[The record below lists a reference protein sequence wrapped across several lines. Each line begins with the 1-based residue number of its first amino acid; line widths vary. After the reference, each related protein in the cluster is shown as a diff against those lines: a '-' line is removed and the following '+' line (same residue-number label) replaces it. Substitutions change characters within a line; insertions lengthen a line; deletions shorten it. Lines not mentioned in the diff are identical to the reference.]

1 MIILKILLYILLA
14 VIGLILLVLVIPAGG
29 EVSFIDGK
37 LKYKVNLWILNVM
50 DSDGGGILNWL
61 KRLKS
66 RKKSG
71 SSSKPKKPKK
81 PKKSKKPKKP
91 KKPDN
96 HDKPYKPA
104 KTESD
109 TITES
114 TSVTVSSSDSVSDN
128 APDSPDVNTTTSVTT
143 SESDFFKE
151 GEDDLNDY
159 DLDDTDDIWDEEPE
173 EDSGHKKKK
182 KNNKHKD
189 NDDNDDNEDDDEA
202 EDTDE
207 KKPLSDKIEKLL
219 DIWGSAKN
227 PLCVIF
233 KAFKFSDLYIDFV
246 IANEDAHKCALNYG
260 KFSALTYRGLALMSR
275 VFTVRLKTV
284 DIQPGFGMKK
294 GRFDAAVKL
303 RLRVGTIVIAGLW
316 FLITYIFRVFIPGK
330 LKRRKSKKSA
340 AVQK

>member
-1 MIILKILLYILLA
+1 MIILKILLFILLA
-14 VIGLILLVLVIPAGG
+14 VLGLILLVLVIPLGG
-29 EVSFIDGK
+29 EVSFIGGK

-50 DSDGGGILNWL
+50 DSEGGGILGWL
-61 KRLKS
+61 KRWKS

-71 SSSKPKKPKK
+71 KSSKPKKPKK
-81 PKKSKKPKKP
+81 IKKSKKPKKQ
-91 KKPDN
+91 KNPDN
-96 HDKPYKPA
+96 HDKPDKST
-104 KTESD
+104 KTEPD
-109 TITES
+109 TSAVS
-114 TSVTVSSSDSVSDN
+114 TSNIIQESESVSDN
-128 APDSPDVNTTTSVTT
+128 APDSPDANTVTSMTDGG
-143 SESDFFKE
+143 SAFFKE
-151 GEDDLNDY
+151 GENDLNDY
-159 DLDDTDDIWDEEPE
+159 DLDNTDDILDEEPE

-182 KNNKHKD
+182 DKKKNKHKD
-189 NDDNDDNEDDDEA
+189 NDDDDDKDDDN
-202 EDTDE
+202 DE

-330 LKRRKSKKSA
+330 LKRRKAKKSA

>member
-14 VIGLILLVLVIPAGG
+14 VIGLILLILVIPAGG

-50 DSDGGGILNWL
+50 DSEGGGILGWL
-61 KRLKS
+61 KRLRS

-96 HDKPYKPA
+96 HDKPDKSS
-104 KTESD
+104 KTVDDAIAEC
-109 TITES
+109 
-114 TSVTVSSSDSVSDN
+114 TSVAVSSSDSVSDN
-128 APDSPDVNTTTSVTT
+128 SPDSPDTNTGTSMTDDG
-143 SESDFFKE
+143 SAFFKD
-151 GEDDLNDY
+151 GEDDLNHY
-159 DLDDTDDIWDEEPE
+159 ELDDTDDILDEDTE
-173 EDSGHKKKK
+173 EESGHKKKK
-182 KNNKHKD
+182 KDKKKNKHKD
-189 NDDNDDNEDDDEA
+189 NDDDDENDDN
-202 EDTDE
+202 DE

>member
-14 VIGLILLVLVIPAGG
+14 VIGLILLILVIPAGG

-50 DSDGGGILNWL
+50 DSEGGGILGWL

-71 SSSKPKKPKK
+71 SSSKLKKPKK

-91 KKPDN
+91 QKSDN
-96 HDKPYKPA
+96 HDKPDKSS
-104 KTESD
+104 KTVDDAIAEC
-109 TITES
+109 

-128 APDSPDVNTTTSVTT
+128 APDSPDANTVTSMTDGG
-143 SESDFFKE
+143 SAFFKE
-151 GEDDLNDY
+151 GENDLNDY
-159 DLDDTDDIWDEEPE
+159 DIDDTDDILDEEPE

-182 KNNKHKD
+182 DKKKNKHKD
-189 NDDNDDNEDDDEA
+189 NDDDDDN
-202 EDTDE
+202 DE

-246 IANEDAHKCALNYG
+246 IANEDAHKCAINYG
-260 KFSALTYRGLALMSR
+260 KFSALTYRWLALMSR

-330 LKRRKSKKSA
+330 LKGRKAKKSA